1 MVVSLGDLALTELL
15 TATSPLKEKSVTE
28 QLEVIRKQA
37 ASIVSQKN
45 SWAARDSLM
54 KSEQE
59 SRPVVYRVKMR
70 KRPDGTREIIEVITE
85 GEADGSRN

>member
-1 MVVSLGDLALTELL
+1 
-15 TATSPLKEKSVTE
+15 
-28 QLEVIRKQA
+28 
-37 ASIVSQKN
+37 
-45 SWAARDSLM
+45 M

-85 GEADGSRN
+85 GEADGSGN